1 MISGFE
7 VLDDIAVSETNRANR
22 PMEDVTMKVKMLN

>member
-1 MISGFE
+1 
-7 VLDDIAVSETNRANR
+7 LDDIAISETNRANR